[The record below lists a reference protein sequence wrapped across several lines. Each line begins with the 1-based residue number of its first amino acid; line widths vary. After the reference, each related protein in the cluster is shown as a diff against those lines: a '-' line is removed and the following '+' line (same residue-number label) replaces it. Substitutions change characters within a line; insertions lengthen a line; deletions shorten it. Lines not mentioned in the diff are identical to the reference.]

1 MRKTLSNIKRYLI
14 NFIKYIRAGGVV
26 YVDIAQ
32 IHYGEMLRG
41 KCALIT
47 GGTEGIGFAI
57 AKKFISEGA
66 HVVITGRNMEK
77 LKNAQVQLGADRCDI
92 LVWDIRTDSVKEK
105 LAQTIERLGVID
117 ILINNAGIYNGKSM
131 EEVSV
136 SDWDNV
142 MHTNL
147 RGVYFL
153 MQEIVGYWRS
163 HNSRGKV
170 INIASIAGILGAPI
184 PYGISKW
191 GVIGMTEGFARD
203 CADQGIVINGIAPGV
218 TATGINPDFDF
229 SENAYDAGS
238 AKNMRVALPEEIA
251 ELALFLSSDAAN
263 HIVGQTIVC
272 DGGTILR

>member
-1 MRKTLSNIKRYLI
+1 M
-14 NFIKYIRAGGVV
+14 
-26 YVDIAQ
+26 
-32 IHYGEMLRG
+32 
-41 KCALIT
+41 
-47 GGTEGIGFAI
+47 
-57 AKKFISEGA
+57 
-66 HVVITGRNMEK
+66 
-77 LKNAQVQLGADRCDI
+77 
-92 LVWDIRTDSVKEK
+92 
-105 LAQTIERLGVID
+105 ID

-203 CADQGIVINGIAPGV
+203 YADQGIVINGIAPGV
-218 TATGINPDFDF
+218 TATQINPYIDIQ
-229 SENAYDAGS
+229 ENSYHDW
-238 AKNMRVALPEEIA
+238 AKNKRVCYPEEIA